1 MHKFSKKKSFP
12 ELMIIKF
19 NEENLLTE
27 DINGIKPIKVS
38 TFKQHIPPYPL
49 KKKKGN
55 IKTEKKTKN
64 LTPTLSRPAEH

>member
-1 MHKFSKKKSFP
+1 
-12 ELMIIKF
+12 MIIKF

-49 KKKKGN
+49 KKKKKE
-55 IKTEKKTKN
+55 IKYKNRKKNKKPDTY
-64 LTPTLSRPAEH
+64 PE

>member
-1 MHKFSKKKSFP
+1 
-12 ELMIIKF
+12 MIIKF

-49 KKKKGN
+49 KKKKKRKYKN
-55 IKTEKKTKN
+55 RKKNKKPDTY
-64 LTPTLSRPAEH
+64 PE

>member
-49 KKKKGN
+49 KKKKRKYKN
-55 IKTEKKTKN
+55 RKKKQKT
-64 LTPTLSRPAEH
+64 

>member
-1 MHKFSKKKSFP
+1 
-12 ELMIIKF
+12 MIIKF

-49 KKKKGN
+49 KKKKGD
-55 IKTEKKTKN
+55 IKTEKKNKKPDTY
-64 LTPTLSRPAEH
+64 PE

>member
-49 KKKKGN
+49 KKKKE
-55 IKTEKKTKN
+55 IKYKNRKKNKKPDTY
-64 LTPTLSRPAEH
+64 PE